1 LGALLDMLV
10 AGIMMLW
17 SGIRLVLQ
25 DVFYYTPVTSAI
37 IAAIVFLWSK
47 TYLGELDALRYAN
60 SFKSCPQRGQWWR
73 LLTSPFL
80 HHNPAQ
86 MLLNVLLLWQSRV
99 IEKTEGSLFVLRYTV
114 VLALAEGIFYLG
126 ILHVIAL
133 GIRSR
138 LRIQQAAASG
148 RGYYRFLGQNDD
160 EDYNDDDEDGEYSQ
174 SRQSLADIIAAHPF
188 GNKPKEGFSGIS
200 LAWTSYM
207 MITNPLQVFYLFGI
221 LPIRAAFA
229 PLAVILAILAVEPTH
244 QSPTQSAGFMSGLL
258 LAAGVLKVLPNFY
271 WSAVFVFDLVL
282 IGLFL
287 HFEAGYIEECRA
299 ALEDGGAADRGI
311 EQPGIDSFG
320 LWERRTT
327 VPKSLLALPNDSDYG
342 LAVRFWGV
350 GCAGANDAL
359 SSAASEGQSSSLEMR
374 ELGRAQQRD
383 EEDGGG
389 GSLLDDDESK
399 EGGESDLLLGQ
410 SRSR

>member
-1 LGALLDMLV
+1 MLV
-10 AGIMMLW
+10 AGILMLW

-37 IAAIVFLWSK
+37 IAAIIFLWSK

-86 MLLNVLLLWQSRV
+86 MLLNVLLLWQSRI
-99 IEKTEGSLFVLRYTV
+99 IEKSEGSLFVLRYTV

-126 ILHVIAL
+126 ILHIIAL

-148 RGYYRFLGQNDD
+148 RGHYRFLGQNDD
-160 EDYNDDDEDGEYSQ
+160 EDDDEGDDDGEYSQ

-200 LAWTSYM
+200 LAWVCYI
-207 MITNPLQVFYLFGI
+207 MITNPLQVFYLFGV

-258 LAAGVLKVLPNFY
+258 LAAGVIKVLPNFY
-271 WSAVFVFDLVL
+271 WSACFVFDLVL
-282 IGLFL
+282 LGLFQ
-287 HFEAGYIEECRA
+287 HFEAVYIEECRA
-299 ALEDGGAADRGI
+299 ALDDGGAAERGL
-311 EQPGIDSFG
+311 EVGIDSFG
-320 LWERRTT
+320 LWERRPIA
-327 VPKSLLALPNDSDYG
+327 PKSLLALPNDSDYG

-350 GCAGANDAL
+350 GCAGSIDAL
-359 SSAASEGQSSSLEMR
+359 SSERQSSLEMR
-374 ELGRAQQRD
+374 ELRQVVEND
-383 EEDGGG
+383 VDVEDGGG
-389 GSLLDDDESK
+389 SPLDDDESK
-399 EGGESDLLLGQ
+399 EGESDLLLGQ
-410 SRSR
+410 VRSR